1 MTIATDTA
9 PPKAKIDWTKP
20 VLWLFAAVMMVL
32 IVLPMS
38 WLALFAFTDK
48 ARHPTLQNFVTLFT
62 DPDFLD
68 PLLTTAIIA
77 TTSAVICCLIAAP
90 IGWLVSRTDM
100 PGRQTIRAL
109 VTASF
114 VTPPFLGAV
123 AWELLAAPNSGLLN
137 QLYRFVTGG
146 EADAYLFNI
155 YSLTGIIFVISCYTF
170 PFVFV
175 LVANALDN
183 MPGELED
190 ASAILGGKA
199 WTTARRVTIPLA
211 LPALVAG
218 ALIAFL
224 QAMTLFG
231 SPAILALPAGFHT
244 MTTKI
249 WSLFQYP
256 PKLELAAAAAVPLL
270 LLTILLLQGQK
281 FLLGRRGF
289 SVVGGKYGAPRAIE
303 LNRWRWVALMFCL
316 IVLLSPVF
324 LPYFAL
330 LNAAFSPN
338 ATTLVTPSTM
348 TLHNIVFVFTELSS
362 TQLALKNTVILGV
375 ATATIGTILALVI
388 AYVTTRR
395 VISGHRFLGFLATAP
410 IAVPGIVLGVGLFLS
425 YTRPP
430 FVLYGTLWILLLAFL
445 TINLPSAYQQL
456 QAAFATIHP
465 ELEDASR
472 ILGATRL
479 QSLRQITAPLLRTGV
494 IATWCFIF
502 IGVMRELSAAIV
514 LFTSQT
520 KVLSVLI
527 YDLNESG
534 DLAAIAVLG
543 IAMLI
548 ITFAVVLAVNR
559 IPGFGGNATA
569 RLRNRS
575 VKSVMRGRSDEHP
588 TVMRDGLLVARR
600 WRGRSSR
607 HPTLQP
613 IRRDLGLELI
623 ERHQRRGRIHN
634 VFPLGQHRKNLQIDG
649 RRMMDHVA
657 VIIELVRDR
666 LNATEIVQ
674 AHIGEFRQARKRIG
688 REVVDGLQRCG
699 RGVPHRHELQDRI
712 GRKVDLERHVRI
724 VLDQADGVALERLHH
739 RRVVIAF
746 RKIPTARRIGDA
758 PER

>member
-1 MTIATDTA
+1 MTLTTPIDT
-9 PPKAKIDWTKP
+9 PKARIDWTKP
-20 VLWLFAAVMMVL
+20 VLWLFAAFMIAL
-32 IVLPMS
+32 IVLPLS
-38 WLALFAFTDK
+38 WLALYAFTDK

-62 DPDFLD
+62 NPDFLD

-77 TTSAVICCLIAAP
+77 TTSAVICCIVAAP

-123 AWELLAAPNSGLLN
+123 AGELLAAPNSGLLN
-137 QLYRFVTGG
+137 QLYRYLTGA
-146 EADAYLFNI
+146 EADSALFNI

-270 LLTILLLQGQK
+270 VLTILLLQGQK

-289 SVVGGKYGAPRAIE
+289 SVVGGKYGAPRLIE
-303 LNRWRWVALMFCL
+303 LRRWRWVALAFCL
-316 IVLLSPVF
+316 IVLLNPVF
-324 LPYFAL
+324 LPYLAL

-338 ATTLVTPSTM
+338 ATTLVTPSTL

-362 TQLALKNTVILGV
+362 TQLALKNTVILGA
-375 ATATIGTILALVI
+375 ATATIGTILALVV

-395 VISGHRFLGFLATAP
+395 VISGHRVLGFLATAP

-430 FVLYGTLWILLLAFL
+430 FVLYGTLWILLIAFL

-479 QSLRQITAPLLRTGV
+479 RSLMQITAPLLRTGV

-559 IPGFGGNATA
+559 IPMFGGNATA
-569 RLRNRS
+569 RLRNS
-575 VKSVMRGRSDEHP
+575 
-588 TVMRDGLLVARR
+588 
-600 WRGRSSR
+600 
-607 HPTLQP
+607 
-613 IRRDLGLELI
+613 
-623 ERHQRRGRIHN
+623 
-634 VFPLGQHRKNLQIDG
+634 
-649 RRMMDHVA
+649 
-657 VIIELVRDR
+657 
-666 LNATEIVQ
+666 
-674 AHIGEFRQARKRIG
+674 
-688 REVVDGLQRCG
+688 
-699 RGVPHRHELQDRI
+699 
-712 GRKVDLERHVRI
+712 
-724 VLDQADGVALERLHH
+724 
-739 RRVVIAF
+739 
-746 RKIPTARRIGDA
+746 
-758 PER
+758 

>member
-1 MTIATDTA
+1 MTLAASTEA
-9 PPKAKIDWTKP
+9 PRTKIDWTRP
-20 VLWLFAAVMMVL
+20 VLWLFAACLVVL
-32 IVLPMS
+32 IVLPLS
-38 WLALFAFTDK
+38 WLAVFSFTDRN
-48 ARHPTLQNFVTLFT
+48 RHPTLQNFVTLFT
-62 DPDFLD
+62 NPDFLD

-77 TTSAVICCLIAAP
+77 STSAVICCMIAAP
-90 IGWLVSRTDM
+90 MGWLVSRTDM
-100 PGRQTIRAL
+100 PGRQIIRAL

-137 QLYRFVTGG
+137 QLYRSMAG
-146 EADAYLFNI
+146 ADADALFDI

-281 FLLGRRGF
+281 FLLGRRGY
-289 SVVGGKYGAPRAIE
+289 SVLGGKYGAPRLIE
-303 LNRWRWVALMFCL
+303 LKGWRWVALAFCL

-338 ATTLVTPSTM
+338 ATTLVMPSTF

-362 TQLALKNTVILGV
+362 TQLALKNTVILGT

-388 AYVTTRR
+388 AYVASRR
-395 VISGHRFLGFLATAP
+395 AIRGYRVLGFLATAP
-410 IAVPGIVLGVGLFLS
+410 VAVPGIVLGVGLFLS

-430 FVLYGTLWILLLAFL
+430 FVLYGTLWILLIAFL

-534 DLAAIAVLG
+534 DLAAISVLG
-543 IAMLI
+543 IAMLV
-548 ITFAVVLAVNR
+548 ITFAVVLTVNR
-559 IPGFGGNATA
+559 IPMFGGSAGA
-569 RLRNRS
+569 KLRNS
-575 VKSVMRGRSDEHP
+575 
-588 TVMRDGLLVARR
+588 
-600 WRGRSSR
+600 
-607 HPTLQP
+607 
-613 IRRDLGLELI
+613 
-623 ERHQRRGRIHN
+623 
-634 VFPLGQHRKNLQIDG
+634 
-649 RRMMDHVA
+649 
-657 VIIELVRDR
+657 
-666 LNATEIVQ
+666 
-674 AHIGEFRQARKRIG
+674 
-688 REVVDGLQRCG
+688 
-699 RGVPHRHELQDRI
+699 
-712 GRKVDLERHVRI
+712 
-724 VLDQADGVALERLHH
+724 
-739 RRVVIAF
+739 
-746 RKIPTARRIGDA
+746 
-758 PER
+758 

>member
-1 MTIATDTA
+1 MTLTTSIDA
-9 PPKAKIDWTKP
+9 PKPKIDWTAP
-20 VLWLFAAVMMVL
+20 VLWLFAACLVAL

-38 WLALFAFTDK
+38 WLAVFAFTDK

-62 DPDFLD
+62 NPDFLD
-68 PLLTTAIIA
+68 PLFTTAIIA
-77 TTSAVICCLIAAP
+77 TTSAAICCVVAAP
-90 IGWLVSRTDM
+90 ISWLVSRTDM

-137 QLYRFVTGG
+137 QFYRYLTGA
-146 EADAYLFNI
+146 EDPLFDI
-155 YSLTGIIFVISCYTF
+155 YSLTGLIFVISCYTF

-270 LLTILLLQGQK
+270 VLTILLLRGQK

-289 SVVGGKYGAPRAIE
+289 SVVGGKYGAPRSIE
-303 LNRWRWVALMFCL
+303 LGRWRWVALMFCL
-316 IVLLSPVF
+316 FVLLSPVF
-324 LPYFAL
+324 LPYLAL

-338 ATTLVTPSTM
+338 ATTLVTPSTL

-362 TQLALKNTVILGV
+362 TQLALKNTVILGA
-375 ATATIGTILALVI
+375 ATATIGTLLALVI

-395 VISGHRFLGFLATAP
+395 VIAGARVLGFLATAP
-410 IAVPGIVLGVGLFLS
+410 VAVPGIVLGVGLFLS

-430 FVLYGTLWILLLAFL
+430 FVLYGTLWILLIAFL

-456 QAAFATIHP
+456 QAAFATVHP

-534 DLAAIAVLG
+534 DLAAISVLG
-543 IAMLI
+543 IAMLV
-548 ITFAVVLAVNR
+548 ITFAVVLAVNQ
-559 IPGFGGNATA
+559 IPVFGANAGA
-569 RLRNRS
+569 RLRN
-575 VKSVMRGRSDEHP
+575 
-588 TVMRDGLLVARR
+588 A
-600 WRGRSSR
+600 
-607 HPTLQP
+607 
-613 IRRDLGLELI
+613 
-623 ERHQRRGRIHN
+623 
-634 VFPLGQHRKNLQIDG
+634 
-649 RRMMDHVA
+649 
-657 VIIELVRDR
+657 
-666 LNATEIVQ
+666 
-674 AHIGEFRQARKRIG
+674 
-688 REVVDGLQRCG
+688 
-699 RGVPHRHELQDRI
+699 
-712 GRKVDLERHVRI
+712 
-724 VLDQADGVALERLHH
+724 
-739 RRVVIAF
+739 
-746 RKIPTARRIGDA
+746 
-758 PER
+758 

>member
-1 MTIATDTA
+1 MTLTNIDT
-9 PPKAKIDWTKP
+9 PKTKFDWTAP
-20 VLWLFAAVMMVL
+20 VLWLVAACLITL

-38 WLALFAFTDK
+38 WLAVFAFTDK

-62 DPDFLD
+62 NPDFLD
-68 PLLTTAIIA
+68 PLFTTAIIA
-77 TTSAVICCLIAAP
+77 ITSAAICCVVAAP

-137 QLYRFVTGG
+137 QFYRVLAG
-146 EADAYLFNI
+146 ADADPLFNI

-270 LLTILLLQGQK
+270 LLTIVLLQLQK
-281 FLLGRRGF
+281 FILGRRGY
-289 SVVGGKYGAPRAIE
+289 SVLGGKYGAPRRIE
-303 LNRWRWVALMFCL
+303 LKRWRWAALAFCL
-316 IVLLSPVF
+316 IVLLNPVF

-338 ATTLVTPSTM
+338 ATTLVTPSTL
-348 TLHNIVFVFTELSS
+348 TLHNVVFVFTELSS
-362 TQLALKNTVILGV
+362 TQLALKNTVILGA

-395 VISGHRFLGFLATAP
+395 MIAGHRVLGFLATAP
-410 IAVPGIVLGVGLFLS
+410 VAVPGIVLGVGLFLS

-430 FVLYGTLWILLLAFL
+430 FVLYGTLWILLVAFL

-543 IAMLI
+543 IAMLV
-548 ITFAVVLAVNR
+548 ITFGVVLAVNQ
-559 IPGFGGNATA
+559 IPMFGGNAAA
-569 RLRNRS
+569 RLRN
-575 VKSVMRGRSDEHP
+575 
-588 TVMRDGLLVARR
+588 A
-600 WRGRSSR
+600 
-607 HPTLQP
+607 
-613 IRRDLGLELI
+613 
-623 ERHQRRGRIHN
+623 
-634 VFPLGQHRKNLQIDG
+634 
-649 RRMMDHVA
+649 
-657 VIIELVRDR
+657 
-666 LNATEIVQ
+666 
-674 AHIGEFRQARKRIG
+674 
-688 REVVDGLQRCG
+688 
-699 RGVPHRHELQDRI
+699 
-712 GRKVDLERHVRI
+712 
-724 VLDQADGVALERLHH
+724 
-739 RRVVIAF
+739 
-746 RKIPTARRIGDA
+746 
-758 PER
+758 

>member
-1 MTIATDTA
+1 
-9 PPKAKIDWTKP
+9 
-20 VLWLFAAVMMVL
+20 
-32 IVLPMS
+32 
-38 WLALFAFTDK
+38 
-48 ARHPTLQNFVTLFT
+48 
-62 DPDFLD
+62 
-68 PLLTTAIIA
+68 
-77 TTSAVICCLIAAP
+77 
-90 IGWLVSRTDM
+90 
-100 PGRQTIRAL
+100 
-109 VTASF
+109 
-114 VTPPFLGAV
+114 
-123 AWELLAAPNSGLLN
+123 
-137 QLYRFVTGG
+137 
-146 EADAYLFNI
+146 
-155 YSLTGIIFVISCYTF
+155 
-170 PFVFV
+170 VFV

-199 WTTARRVTIPLA
+199 WTTARRITIPLA

-270 LLTILLLQGQK
+270 LLTILLLQAQK
-281 FLLGRRGF
+281 FILGRRGY
-289 SVVGGKYGAPRAIE
+289 SVVGGKYGAPRRVEMKA
-303 LNRWRWVALMFCL
+303 WRWAALAFCL
-316 IVLLSPVF
+316 AILLSPVF

-338 ATTLVTPSTM
+338 ATTLVTPSTF

-362 TQLALKNTVILGV
+362 TQLALKNTVILGT
-375 ATATIGTILALVI
+375 ATATIGTLLALVI

-395 VISGHRFLGFLATAP
+395 VIAGHRVLGFLATAP
-410 IAVPGIVLGVGLFLS
+410 VAVPGIVLGVGLFLS

-430 FVLYGTLWILLLAFL
+430 FVLYGTLWILLIAFL

-534 DLAAIAVLG
+534 DLAAISVLG
-543 IAMLI
+543 IAMLV

-559 IPGFGGNATA
+559 IPMFGANAGA
-569 RLRNRS
+569 RLRNS
-575 VKSVMRGRSDEHP
+575 
-588 TVMRDGLLVARR
+588 
-600 WRGRSSR
+600 
-607 HPTLQP
+607 
-613 IRRDLGLELI
+613 
-623 ERHQRRGRIHN
+623 
-634 VFPLGQHRKNLQIDG
+634 
-649 RRMMDHVA
+649 
-657 VIIELVRDR
+657 
-666 LNATEIVQ
+666 
-674 AHIGEFRQARKRIG
+674 
-688 REVVDGLQRCG
+688 
-699 RGVPHRHELQDRI
+699 
-712 GRKVDLERHVRI
+712 
-724 VLDQADGVALERLHH
+724 
-739 RRVVIAF
+739 
-746 RKIPTARRIGDA
+746 
-758 PER
+758 